1 MRPYISKTISTVVI
15 LTLSWGGLNFFGSD
29 WLLISILA
37 SFLLMPP
44 MILSKRFYFTML
56 DLIFFAFMITLV
68 ISSIQHTN
76 DKTLNYLLAWMVGF
90 FYYLY
95 RVPIFIADTSN
106 KSSLDMSIACG
117 AIVIASISI
126 LEQIL
131 YFSSGYILFFDLPR
145 FDYDHA
151 NYMGILYRSY
161 AFSNEPSNLA
171 NYLLLTLP
179 FVIRALGKLGVI
191 FVIVGMVPSF
201 SAGGYAL
208 GFLALTCVV
217 LYKILKNKG
226 KKSFLYFLFGV
237 LVLPTLLNLSFQIEL
252 LEKIFDKLVFS
263 SSDLSASLR
272 LSRIFES
279 IEVFKSNPLVGV
291 GAGFWS
297 STSGV
302 SPNNI
307 FLLVLTEAGLLGL
320 LFFLIFLF
328 GVCFSDGRRILP
340 ISSTQIYLIV
350 VGLGFGFF
358 TGVIFSL
365 NGIFFITLYN
375 TCRAS
380 ETRLLEPSQSFYKVT
395 P

>member
-15 LTLSWGGLNFFGSD
+15 LTLSWGGLNLFGSD

-44 MILSKRFYFTML
+44 MILSKRFYFTKL
-56 DLIFFAFMITLV
+56 DLIFFAFLITLV
-68 ISSIQHTN
+68 ISGIQHLN
-76 DKTLNYLLAWMVGF
+76 DKTINYLLAWMVGF
-90 FYYLY
+90 YYYLY

-126 LEQIL
+126 MEQIL

-151 NYMGILYRSY
+151 NYMGIVYRSF

-171 NYLLLTLP
+171 YYLLLTLP
-179 FVIRALGKLGVI
+179 FVIRALGKFAVI
-191 FVIVGMVPSF
+191 FVIVGIVPSF
-201 SAGGYAL
+201 SASGYAL
-208 GFLALTCVV
+208 GFLALSCVT
-217 LYKILKNKG
+217 LHKMLESNGKIF
-226 KKSFLYFLFGV
+226 FLYFLLGV
-237 LVLPTLLNLSFQIEL
+237 LILPTLLKLSFQIEL
-252 LEKIFDKLVFS
+252 LGKIFDKVLFS

-279 IEVFKSNPLVGV
+279 IEVFKSNPLLGV
-291 GAGFWS
+291 GPGFWS
-297 STSGV
+297 SNSDV

-320 LFFLIFLF
+320 LFFLMFLF
-328 GVCFSDGRRILP
+328 GLCFSGGGRILR

-358 TGVIFSL
+358 TGVSFSL
-365 NGIFFITLYN
+365 IGVFLITLYN